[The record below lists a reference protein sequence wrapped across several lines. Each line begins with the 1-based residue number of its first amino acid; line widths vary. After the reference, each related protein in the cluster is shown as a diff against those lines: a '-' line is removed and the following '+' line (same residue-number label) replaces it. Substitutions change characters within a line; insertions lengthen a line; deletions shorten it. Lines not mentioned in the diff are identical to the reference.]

1 MSAELRG
8 RAAAPGAAVAPV
20 FVLETDA
27 GHTPIPERRRG
38 SAEAEVAR
46 LRSALETAG
55 TQLRELAVKVG
66 QEAGDA
72 EAEIFEAHA
81 EFAADPELLTLATEA
96 IDDGASAERAA
107 TSAFGTFRDLL
118 SASSSEY
125 LAARAADL
133 DDVRDRVVAILQ
145 GRTMLVSA
153 PKQRSVIVARELT
166 PSQTASLP
174 MALIAAL
181 VTETG
186 SATSHAAILARSL
199 GIPAIVGCEGVL
211 EAVSDGVTVAVDG
224 RSGELFID
232 PDASRC
238 AEITARMERE
248 EARQRELEAIRDQVG
263 RTADGHRVELAAN
276 LGSPDDL
283 APALAAGA
291 EGSGLVRTEF
301 LFQDRR
307 TAPDVDDQF
316 SFYVEVLE
324 AFPGQRVVFRTMDVG
339 ADKPLAFV
347 DRDAE
352 ENPALGLRGIRLH
365 LARPELFRTQL
376 RALLRAR
383 AAVAEGQGDREA
395 GGEAGGEAG
404 RMAIMF
410 PLVAKLAEL
419 TEARAHL
426 AAVAEE
432 EGVDL
437 DGLEVGIM
445 IEVPS
450 AALGAAR
457 LAPHVDFFSIGTND
471 LLQYTFAVDRLHGG
485 VADIADP
492 LEPDVLRLIGDVIT
506 AGHDHDAWVGV
517 CGEAASE
524 PVIAAA
530 LVGLGADELS
540 MTRVAIPEV
549 KDTLRQLTREQCRSA
564 VEQALAMCDDAG
576 HVRDRLTALLGLG

>member
-1 MSAELRG
+1 VTVTLTG

-20 FVLETDA
+20 FLLRTDV
-27 GHTPIPERRRG
+27 GQSPIPERRRG
-38 SAEAEVAR
+38 SAAAEVAR
-46 LRSALETAG
+46 LRSALQSAG
-55 TQLRELAVKVG
+55 EQLEELAVKVAE
-66 QEAGDA
+66 EAGED

-81 EFAADPELLTLATEA
+81 EFAADPELLYLATEA
-96 IDDGASAERAA
+96 IEDGASAERAT
-107 TSAFGTFRDLL
+107 TSAFGTFRELL

-125 LAARAADL
+125 LAARADDL
-133 DDVRDRVVAILQ
+133 DDVRDRIIAILQ
-145 GRTMLVSA
+145 GRTMLVSI
-153 PKQRSVIVARELT
+153 PKERSVIVARELT

-186 SATSHAAILARSL
+186 SPTSHAAILARSL

-211 EAVSDGVTVAVDG
+211 DLVEDGITVAVDG
-224 RSGELFID
+224 RSGDLFVD
-232 PDASRC
+232 PDEALC
-238 AEITARMERE
+238 ADINARIERE
-248 EARQRELEAIRDQVG
+248 EARKRELDTLRDQQG
-263 RTADGHRVELAAN
+263 RTSDGHRVELAAN

-283 APALAAGA
+283 EPALAAGA

-307 TAPDVDDQF
+307 TEPNVDDQVA
-316 SFYVEVLE
+316 FYVQVLE
-324 AFPGQRVVFRTMDVG
+324 AFPGHRVVFRTMDIG

-383 AAVAEGQGDREA
+383 AAVSDHD
-395 GGEAGGEAG
+395 AG

-410 PLVAKLAEL
+410 PLIAKLSEL
-419 TEARAHL
+419 IAARAHL
-426 AAVAEE
+426 DAVADE
-432 EGVDL
+432 EGIDL
-437 DGLEVGIM
+437 DDLEVGMM

-457 LAPHVDFFSIGTND
+457 LAKHVDFFSIGTND

-492 LEPDVLRLIGDVIT
+492 FEPDVLHLIAKVIQ
-506 AGHDHDAWVGV
+506 AGHDGGAWVGV

-524 PVIAAA
+524 PLIAAA

-549 KDTLRQLTREQCRSA
+549 KDTLRKLTLERCRTA
-564 VEQALAMCDDAG
+564 VQEALARGEDAEQ
-576 HVRDRLTALLGLG
+576 VRTILAEVLEVG

>member
-1 MSAELRG
+1 MTTILTG

-20 FVLETDA
+20 FVLETDV
-27 GHTPIPERRRG
+27 GHSPIPERRRG
-38 SAEAEVAR
+38 SADAEVAR
-46 LRSALETAG
+46 LRSALGSAG
-55 TQLRELAVKVG
+55 EQLRELAAKVAE
-66 QEAGDA
+66 EAGES

-81 EFAADPELLTLATEA
+81 EFVADPELLNLATEA
-96 IDDGASAERAA
+96 IEDGASAERAT

-125 LAARAADL
+125 LAARADDL
-133 DDVRDRVVAILQ
+133 DDVRDRVIAILQ
-145 GRTMLVSA
+145 GRTMLVSI
-153 PKQRSVIVARELT
+153 PKERSVIAARELT

-199 GIPAIVGCEGVL
+199 GIPAIVGCEGL
-211 EAVSDGVTVAVDG
+211 LAAVSTGTTVAVDG
-224 RSGELFID
+224 RSGELFVD
-232 PDASRC
+232 PDEALC
-238 AEITARMERE
+238 AEITERMERE
-248 EARQRELEAIRDQVG
+248 EARQRELEAIRDEEG

-283 APALAAGA
+283 PPALAAGA

-307 TAPDVDDQF
+307 TEPDVDDQIA
-316 SFYVEVLE
+316 FYVQVLE
-324 AFPGQRVVFRTMDVG
+324 AFPDRRVVFRTMDVG

-383 AAVAEGQGDREA
+383 AAVADRD
-395 GGEAGGEAG
+395 AG

-410 PLVAKLAEL
+410 PLIAKLSEL
-419 TEARAHL
+419 IEARAHL
-426 AAVAEE
+426 DAVAAE
-432 EGVDL
+432 EGIDL
-437 DGLEVGIM
+437 AELEVGMM

-457 LAPHVDFFSIGTND
+457 LAKHVDFFSIGTND

-492 LEPDVLRLIGDVIT
+492 FEPDVLQLIAQVIQ
-506 AGHDHDAWVGV
+506 AGHDDGAWVGV

-524 PVIAAA
+524 PLTAAA

-549 KDTLRQLTREQCRSA
+549 KDALRQLTLDRCQTA
-564 VEQALAMCDDAG
+564 VQRALVQGEDADQ
-576 HVRDRLTALLGLG
+576 VRTILAEVLELD

>member
-1 MSAELRG
+1 MTVTLAG

-20 FVLETDA
+20 FVLETDV
-27 GHTPIPERRRG
+27 GHSPIPERRRG
-38 SAEAEVAR
+38 SAAAEVAR
-46 LRSALETAG
+46 LRSALEAAG
-55 TQLRELAVKVG
+55 EQLEELAVKVAE
-66 QEAGDA
+66 EAGED

-96 IDDGASAERAA
+96 IEDGASAERAS

-133 DDVRDRVVAILQ
+133 DDVRDRVIAILQ
-145 GRTMLVSA
+145 GRTMLVSV
-153 PKQRSVIVARELT
+153 PKVRSVIVARELT

-174 MALIAAL
+174 MALIAGL

-211 EAVSDGVTVAVDG
+211 AAVADGTTVAVDG

-232 PDASRC
+232 PDEALC
-238 AEITARMERE
+238 ADITGRMERE
-248 EARQRELEAIRDQVG
+248 EARQRELEAIRDEEG

-307 TAPDVDDQF
+307 TEPDVDDQVG
-316 SFYVEVLE
+316 FYVQVLE
-324 AFPGQRVVFRTMDVG
+324 AFPGRRVVFRTMDVG

-383 AAVAEGQGDREA
+383 AAVTDRD
-395 GGEAGGEAG
+395 AG

-410 PLVAKLAEL
+410 PLVAKLSEL
-419 TEARAHL
+419 TAARAHL
-426 AAVAEE
+426 DAVAAE
-432 EGVDL
+432 EGIDL
-437 DGLEVGIM
+437 DELEVGIM

-457 LAPHVDFFSIGTND
+457 LAEHVDFFSIGTND

-492 LEPDVLRLIGDVIT
+492 FEPDVLQLIGDVIA
-506 AGHDHDAWVGV
+506 AGHDGGAWVGI

-524 PVIAAA
+524 PLIAAA

-549 KDTLRQLTREQCRSA
+549 KDTLRNLTLAQCRTA
-564 VEQALAMCDDAG
+564 VQQALADSQDADE
-576 HVRDRLTALLGLG
+576 VRRALTEALQLG

>member
-1 MSAELRG
+1 MTTILTG

-20 FVLETDA
+20 FVLRTDV

-38 SAEAEVAR
+38 SAAAEVAR
-46 LRSALETAG
+46 LGAALETAG
-55 TQLRELAVKVG
+55 EQLRELAVKVAE
-66 QEAGDA
+66 EAGEA
-72 EAEIFEAHA
+72 EAVIFEAHA
-81 EFAADPELLTLATEA
+81 EFAADPELRILATES
-96 IDDGASAERAA
+96 IEGGASAERAT

-118 SASSSEY
+118 SASTSEY
-125 LAARAADL
+125 LSARAADL

-145 GRTMLVSA
+145 GRTMLVST
-153 PKQRSVIVARELT
+153 PRERSVIVARELT

-174 MALIAAL
+174 KALIASL

-186 SATSHAAILARSL
+186 STTSHAAILARSL
-199 GIPAIVGCEGVL
+199 GIPAIVACEGALDTV
-211 EAVSDGVTVAVDG
+211 EDGTTVAVDG
-224 RSGELFID
+224 RTGELFID
-232 PDASRC
+232 PDAELC
-238 AEITARMERE
+238 ADITARMERE
-248 EARQRELEAIRDQVG
+248 VAREQELEAIRDEEG

-276 LGSPDDL
+276 IGSPDDL
-283 APALAAGA
+283 VAALAAGA

-301 LFQDRR
+301 LFQDRP
-307 TAPDVDDQF
+307 TEPDVDDQAG
-316 SFYVEVLE
+316 FYVQVLE
-324 AFPGQRVVFRTMDVG
+324 AFPGRRVVFRTMDVG

-352 ENPALGLRGIRLH
+352 ANPALGLRGIRLH
-365 LARPELFRTQL
+365 LARPQLFRTQL

-383 AAVAEGQGDREA
+383 EAVADRD
-395 GGEAGGEAG
+395 AG

-410 PLVAKLAEL
+410 PLVATLSEL
-419 TEARAHL
+419 IEARGHL
-426 AAVAEE
+426 DAVAIE
-432 EGVDL
+432 EGIDL

-457 LAPHVDFFSIGTND
+457 LAEHVHFFSIGTND

-492 LEPDVLRLIGDVIT
+492 FEPDVLKLIGDVIE
-506 AGHDHDAWVGV
+506 AGHAGGAWVGI

-524 PVIAAA
+524 PLIAAA

-540 MTRVAIPEV
+540 MTRIAIPEV
-549 KDTLRQLTREQCRSA
+549 KDELRNLTLRQCRAA
-564 VEQALAMCDDAG
+564 VTQALADSRDATQ
-576 HVRDRLTALLGLG
+576 VRAALEAALAPP